1 MEGSMELLMLAALV
15 GTAALLALVG
25 LA

>member
-15 GTAALLALVG
+15 GTAALLALVR